1 MELLGHKVMLIS
13 FTRWCQLDLQVVTL
27 IWIYILSAWSFLV
40 PHFCPNWY
48 CQIFEMFVRLV
59 IVNHISLSYFDYSDY
74 YLVWI
79 FLSPIYYSFIFLL
92 LGNGLSISFE
102 ESYVVLFALF
112 LLIIWRH
119 LKYNLWKIN
128 SKWIKDLNVKPE
140 TIKLLEENI
149 GKKHSPT

>member
-102 ESYVVLFALF
+102 DSYVVLFALF

-119 LKYNLWKIN
+119 LKYNLCSTLSHKFWLVFYFLIGIFWWKKMLN
-128 SKWIKDLNVKPE
+128 AVIKFF
-140 TIKLLEENI
+140 
-149 GKKHSPT
+149 